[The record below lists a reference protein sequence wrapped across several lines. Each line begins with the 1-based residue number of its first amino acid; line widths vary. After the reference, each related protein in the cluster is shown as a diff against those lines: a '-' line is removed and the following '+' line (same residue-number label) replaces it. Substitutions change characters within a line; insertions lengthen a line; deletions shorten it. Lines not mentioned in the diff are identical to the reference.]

1 MRSSRHSAQH
11 KVQGIQ
17 PAPTFHVKSCEPW
30 WNLLS
35 EKTTASTL
43 WWTPR
48 GSLYPRLTW
57 EPTVSVEVT
66 VLMQKM
72 ATTLCSGSHLP
83 EEEGHHKGGWGWW
96 WCWWWWWWWGSLPG
110 SQSSIISHPHSTG
123 TRLLL
128 SCLHIPGM
136 TVEWVMSKSMS
147 RDSWWRPGW
156 HYVPIW
162 WISGAGKLHL

>member
-1 MRSSRHSAQH
+1 MMESSFREDHRVYTLMNSQGLPLSQINMRTNSECGGHSVNAENGYHTLQW
-11 KVQGIQ
+11 VT
-17 PAPTFHVKSCEPW
+17 PPW
-30 WNLLS
+30 
-35 EKTTASTL
+35 
-43 WWTPR
+43 R
-48 GSLYPRLTW
+48 GGTS
-57 EPTVSVEVT
+57 
-66 VLMQKM
+66 Q
-72 ATTLCSGSHLP
+72 
-83 EEEGHHKGGWGWW
+83 GGWG
-96 WCWWWWWWWGSLPG
+96 WWWWWWWGSLPG

-162 WISGAGKLHL
+162 WISGAGKLHLSNCALHSALQFIAFTLISVFRD